1 MAMFSLPQIIF
12 IFCSAVIIGALIRVV
27 TCHQIFH
34 ASMWL
39 IIAFFGIS
47 VIYVLLDSPFLA
59 GIQLFIYIGGVAVL
73 TVIAIMVTKGIMRQT
88 RKTQRDPWISFI
100 TASTV
105 FFTMVWGILQIPWPD
120 EPLYPVTEG
129 QLALLG
135 KALVDPGGYLLPFEV
150 VSIVMCIVLISS
162 LYLGREV

>member
-1 MAMFSLPQIIF
+1 MFSPQQIVF
-12 IFCSAVIIGALIRVV
+12 IAFSVIIIGALIRVV

-39 IIAFFGIS
+39 IIAFLGIAA
-47 VIYVLLDSPFLA
+47 IYMLLDSPFLA

-73 TVIAIMVTKGIMRQT
+73 TVIAIMVTKSIMRQSG
-88 RKTQRDPWISFI
+88 KTQRDSWTSLI
-100 TASTV
+100 TALAV
-105 FFTMVWGILQIPWPD
+105 FFTMVWGIVQIPWPE

-129 QLALLG
+129 QLAQLG
-135 KALVDPGGYLLPFEV
+135 SALVDPAGYLLPFEV
-150 VSIVMCIVLISS
+150 VSVVMLVVLISS

>member
-1 MAMFSLPQIIF
+1 MFSLQQIVF
-12 IFCSAVIIGALIRVV
+12 ILFSVIIIAAAARVV
-27 TCHQIFH
+27 TCHRIFH

-39 IIAFFGIS
+39 IVAFFGIAA
-47 VIYVLLDSPFLA
+47 VYLLLDSPFLA

-73 TVIAIMVTKGIMRQT
+73 TVIAIMVTKSIMSQGT
-88 RKTQRDPWISFI
+88 KTTRDPWTSLIMSG
-100 TASTV
+100 AM
-105 FFTMVWGILQIPWPD
+105 FFTMVWGIVQIPWPE

-135 KALVDPGGYLLPFEV
+135 SALVDPAGYLLPFEV
-150 VSIVMCIVLISS
+150 VSIILVVVLISS

>member
-1 MAMFSLPQIIF
+1 MFSTQQLVFIAFSTIIL
-12 IFCSAVIIGALIRVV
+12 GALIRVV
-27 TCHQIFH
+27 TCRKIFH

-39 IIAFFGIS
+39 IIAFFGIAA
-47 VIYVLLDSPFLA
+47 VYMLLDSPFLA

-73 TVIAIMVTKGIMRQT
+73 TVIAIMVTKGIMRESG
-88 RKTQRDPWISFI
+88 KSKRDPLVSFI
-100 TASTV
+100 TALAL
-105 FFTMVWGILQIPWPD
+105 FFTMVWGIIQIPWPE

-135 KALVDPGGYLLPFEV
+135 KALVDPAGYLLPFEV
-150 VSIVMCIVLISS
+150 VSVVLLVVLISS